1 MQQEDKELR
10 SVNELEFPTYQSY
23 QNYREI
29 FMKLHVAGVN
39 HFDPLCREKLRKW
52 LQGLS
57 LINDEPPAFVA
68 VEYDRQQFEQY
79 KKQRGRFRQLLQ
91 TEWPSLST
99 AELDIL
105 ENSLGYEGD
114 THLEI
119 FPSAEVLW
127 LDKGRQVSDLS
138 MIDKYAEDRLTM
150 YKQYSFGQKSLRID
164 QLSENIRKV
173 ENVQDINLDRSS
185 KFANLICERVSK
197 SGGKWAVVIVGYNH
211 TRKDIQGSMR
221 CLLENTK
228 LICEVSKIC
237 GYTSFC

>member
-1 MQQEDKELR
+1 
-10 SVNELEFPTYQSY
+10 
-23 QNYREI
+23 
-29 FMKLHVAGVN
+29 MKLHVAGVN

-57 LINDEPPAFVA
+57 LINAEPPAFVA

-127 LDKGRQVSDLS
+127 LDRGRQVSDLS

-150 YKQYSFGQKSLRID
+150 YKQYSFGQKTLRID
-164 QLSENIRKV
+164 RLSENIRRA
-173 ENVQDINLDRSS
+173 ENSQNISLDRSK
-185 KFANLICERVSK
+185 KFADLILEKVQK
-197 SGGKWAVVIVGYNH
+197 SGGKWAIVIVGSSH
-211 TRKDIQGSMR
+211 TRKDIRGSMR
-221 CLLENTK
+221 YLLENTG
-228 LICEVSKIC
+228 LICEVSEIC
-237 GYTSFC
+237 GYASFH